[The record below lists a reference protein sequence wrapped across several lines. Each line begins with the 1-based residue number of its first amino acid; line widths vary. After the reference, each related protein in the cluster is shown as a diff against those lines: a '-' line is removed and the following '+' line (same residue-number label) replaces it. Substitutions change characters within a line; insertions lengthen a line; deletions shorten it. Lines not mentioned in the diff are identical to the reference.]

1 MLIFGS
7 TFSLQ
12 MIPKENSAL
21 IVEWLTPEAANDLL
35 NTNDWLCA
43 VGHESTAM
51 ILNKILGRDDIV
63 MNRIRATMGYDD
75 TLLVGQLIGQRLP
88 EGCTEL
94 PEGIEFTFVK
104 VTLQR
109 KK

>member
-12 MIPKENSAL
+12 MIPRENCSVN
-21 IVEWLTPEAANDLL
+21 VEWITPEEVNDLL
-35 NTNDWLCA
+35 DNNEWLCT
-43 VGHESTAM
+43 VGHENTAM
-51 ILNKILGRDDIV
+51 ILNKLLGRDDIF
-63 MNRIRATMGYDD
+63 MNRIRSSMGYDD
-75 TLLVGQLIGQRLP
+75 TLLIGQLIGQRLP

-94 PEGIEFTFVK
+94 PEGIEFTFVR

-109 KK
+109 K

>member
-1 MLIFGS
+1 
-7 TFSLQ
+7 
-12 MIPKENSAL
+12 MIPRENCSVN
-21 IVEWLTPEAANDLL
+21 VEWITPEEVNDLL
-35 NTNDWLCA
+35 DNNEWLCT

-51 ILNKILGRDDIV
+51 ILNKLLGREDIF
-63 MNRIRATMGYDD
+63 MNRIRSSMGYDD

-94 PEGIEFTFVK
+94 PEGIEFTFVR

-109 KK
+109 K

>member
-12 MIPKENSAL
+12 MIPRENCSVN
-21 IVEWLTPEAANDLL
+21 VEWITPEEVNDLL
-35 NTNDWLCA
+35 DNNEWLCT

-51 ILNKILGRDDIV
+51 ILNKLLGREDIF
-63 MNRIRATMGYDD
+63 MNRIRSSMGYDD

-94 PEGIEFTFVK
+94 PEGIEFTFVR

-109 KK
+109 K